1 MPSCI
6 FATDS
11 KINNKNK
18 YLYKIPGLITMFR
31 LMHSGMVALLFAF
44 YALPAAAIDID
55 ERILA
60 VPVRVQGPDGQAIAQ
75 DIVVTVFEARGR
87 STYPLLVLN
96 HGRPAGDNRANLRR
110 VRYSQAARF
119 FAEFGFSVWVPTRI
133 GYGASGT
140 AIDAE
145 FAGPCYNR
153 NFARSFGVAA
163 DQVEQV
169 IDTARREPRIDAQRI
184 VLVGQSYGGA
194 TSIAVAARR
203 LPGVVAAINFA
214 GGGGGNPE
222 TRPGEP
228 CSASI
233 STATFGGYGHN
244 TRVPTLWLYTEN
256 DRYFGP
262 RHSQAW
268 FAAFQAN
275 GGKGEFLLLPPFG
288 DDGHRLFTRG
298 FEIWAPLI
306 QRFLREQGFSR

>member
-1 MPSCI
+1 M
-6 FATDS
+6 
-11 KINNKNK
+11 
-18 YLYKIPGLITMFR
+18 LR
-31 LMHSGMVALLFAF
+31 LMHTGMAALLSAF
-44 YALPAAAIDID
+44 FALPAAAIDID
-55 ERILA
+55 ENILA
-60 VPVRVQGPDGQAIAQ
+60 VPVRVQGPDGQLLAQ

-87 STYPLLVLN
+87 SSYPLLVLN
-96 HGRPAGDNRANLRR
+96 HGRPADDNRASLRR

-140 AIDAE
+140 TVDAE
-145 FAGPCYNR
+145 YAGPCSNR

-163 DQVEQV
+163 DQIEQV
-169 IDTARREPRIDAQRI
+169 INAARREPRIDARRI
-184 VLVGQSYGGA
+184 VVAGQSYGGA

-203 LPGVVAAINFA
+203 LPGVAAAINFA

-244 TRVPTLWLYTEN
+244 TRVPTLWIYTQN
-256 DRYFGP
+256 DRYFSP
-262 RHSQAW
+262 RHSEAW

-275 GGKGEFLLLPPFG
+275 GGRGEFLPLPPFG
-288 DDGHRLFTRG
+288 DDGHRLFVRG
-298 FEIWAPLI
+298 FDIWAPLL

>member
-1 MPSCI
+1 
-6 FATDS
+6 
-11 KINNKNK
+11 
-18 YLYKIPGLITMFR
+18 MFR

-145 FAGPCYNR
+145 FAGPCNNR
-153 NFARSFGVAA
+153 NFARSFGV
-163 DQVEQV
+163 
-169 IDTARREPRIDAQRI
+169 
-184 VLVGQSYGGA
+184 
-194 TSIAVAARR
+194 
-203 LPGVVAAINFA
+203 
-214 GGGGGNPE
+214 
-222 TRPGEP
+222 
-228 CSASI
+228 
-233 STATFGGYGHN
+233 
-244 TRVPTLWLYTEN
+244 
-256 DRYFGP
+256 
-262 RHSQAW
+262 
-268 FAAFQAN
+268 
-275 GGKGEFLLLPPFG
+275 
-288 DDGHRLFTRG
+288 
-298 FEIWAPLI
+298 
-306 QRFLREQGFSR
+306 

>member
-1 MPSCI
+1 MI
-6 FATDS
+6 
-11 KINNKNK
+11 
-18 YLYKIPGLITMFR
+18 R
-31 LMHSGMVALLFAF
+31 SGFTGVIALLSMLSAV
-44 YALPAAAIDID
+44 PVAAAQIE

-60 VPVRVQGPDGQAIAQ
+60 VPVRVQGPDGQTLAQ
-75 DIVVTVFEARGR
+75 DIVVTVFEEAGR
-87 STYPLLVLN
+87 SSYPLLVLN
-96 HGRPAGDNRANLRR
+96 HGRHAADRSRLRR
-110 VRYSQAARF
+110 ARYSQAARF
-119 FAEFGFSVWVPTRI
+119 FAESGFSVWVPTRI

-145 FAGPCYNR
+145 FAGPCNNR

>member
-1 MPSCI
+1 MIWSI
-6 FATDS
+6 
-11 KINNKNK
+11 
-18 YLYKIPGLITMFR
+18 YPGVI
-31 LMHSGMVALLFAF
+31 ALLFMLCAV
-44 YALPAAAIDID
+44 PVAAADID

-87 STYPLLVLN
+87 STYPLMVLN
-96 HGRPAGDNRANLRR
+96 HGRPAGDNRAGLSRA
-110 VRYSQAARF
+110 RYSQAARF

-140 AIDAE
+140 TIDAE
-145 FAGPCYNR
+145 YAGPCNNR

-169 IDTARREPRIDAQRI
+169 INAARREPRIDAQRI

-194 TSIAVAARR
+194 TSIAVATRR

-214 GGGGGNPE
+214 GGGGNPE

-244 TRVPTLWLYTEN
+244 TRVPTLWIYTEN

-288 DDGHRLFTRG
+288 DDGHRLFVRG
-298 FEIWAPLI
+298 FDIWAPLL

>member
-1 MPSCI
+1 
-6 FATDS
+6 
-11 KINNKNK
+11 
-18 YLYKIPGLITMFR
+18 MFR
-31 LMHSGMVALLFAF
+31 LMRGMAALLFAF
-44 YALPAAAIDID
+44 FALPAAAIEID
-55 ERILA
+55 EHILA
-60 VPVRVQGPDGQAIAQ
+60 VPVRVQGPDGKTLAQ

-87 STYPLLVLN
+87 SSYPLLVLN
-96 HGRPAGDNRANLRR
+96 HGRPSGGDRASLRR

-145 FAGPCYNR
+145 YAGPCGNR

-169 IDTARREPRIDAQRI
+169 IDAARREPRIDARRI
-184 VLVGQSYGGA
+184 VVAGQSYGGA
-194 TSIAVAARR
+194 TSIAVAARK

-233 STATFGGYGHN
+233 STATFGGYGRN
-244 TRVPTLWLYTEN
+244 TRVPTLWVYTVNDLY
-256 DRYFGP
+256 FSP
-262 RHSQAW
+262 RQSEAW
-268 FAAFQAN
+268 FAAFRAN
-275 GGKGEFLLLPPFG
+275 GGNGEFMLLPPFG
-288 DDGHRLFTRG
+288 DNGHRLFTRG
-298 FEIWAPLI
+298 FEIWSPLVR
-306 QRFLREQGFSR
+306 QFLREQGFSG

>member
-1 MPSCI
+1 I
-6 FATDS
+6 
-11 KINNKNK
+11 
-18 YLYKIPGLITMFR
+18 R
-31 LMHSGMVALLFAF
+31 SGFTGVIALLSMLCAV
-44 YALPAAAIDID
+44 PVAAAQIE

-60 VPVRVQGPDGQAIAQ
+60 VPVRVQGPDGQTLAQ
-75 DIVVTVFEARGR
+75 DIVVTVFEEAGR
-87 STYPLLVLN
+87 SSYPLLVLN
-96 HGRPAGDNRANLRR
+96 HGRHAADRSRLRR
-110 VRYSQAARF
+110 ARYSQAARF
-119 FAEFGFSVWVPTRI
+119 FAESGFSVWVPTRI

-145 FAGPCYNR
+145 FAGPCNNR

-222 TRPGEP
+222 IRPGEP

-275 GGKGEFLLLPPFG
+275 GGKGEFLLLSPFG